1 MLKKFLLIFLAIFSL
16 SYAKGE
22 LVKEIYLAGGCFW
35 GMEGYCS
42 RIKGVESPQAG

>member
-35 GMEGYCS
+35 GMEWNLPFQRRFPCW
-42 RIKGVESPQAG
+42 